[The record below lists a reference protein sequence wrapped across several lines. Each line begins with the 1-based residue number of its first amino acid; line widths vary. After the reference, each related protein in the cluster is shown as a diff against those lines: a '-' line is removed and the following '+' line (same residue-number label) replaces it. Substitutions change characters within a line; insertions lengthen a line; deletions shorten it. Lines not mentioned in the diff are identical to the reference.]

1 MISRSSYGIIE
12 ISTNGPPALLHGG
25 VTMAMTKTQQALE
38 ALFLKLQD
46 HDDVIDLNN
55 IYIHFPDHFISL
67 LSCLEIVSNRLA
79 WTYCSQYDENGYIVD
94 LEYKR
99 DEILNILVSDDFTIQ
114 SH

>member
-1 MISRSSYGIIE
+1 
-12 ISTNGPPALLHGG
+12 
-25 VTMAMTKTQQALE
+25 MAMTKTQQALE
-38 ALFLKLQD
+38 ALFLKLKYD
-46 HDDVIDLNN
+46 ASVDDLNN

-67 LSCLEIVSNRLA
+67 LDCLEIVSNRLA
-79 WTYCSQYDENGYIVD
+79 WTYCSQVDENGYILD